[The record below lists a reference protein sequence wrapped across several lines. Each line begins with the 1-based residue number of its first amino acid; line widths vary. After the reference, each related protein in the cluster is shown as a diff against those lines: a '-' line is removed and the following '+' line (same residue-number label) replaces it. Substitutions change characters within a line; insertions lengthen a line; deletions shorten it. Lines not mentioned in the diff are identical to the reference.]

1 MPEGDT
7 IFRAARALDRALAG
21 RVITRF
27 ESQLP
32 KLTRIHD
39 DAPIDG
45 RTMER
50 VEARGKHILMHLS
63 GGLTLRTHMRM
74 NGSWHLYRPAERW
87 RKARIHARIVIET
100 AEFVAV
106 AFLVGDAELRQLGPD
121 LLAEDFDR
129 DEAVRRLRARDR
141 AEIGAALITQRV
153 MAGAGN
159 VFKSETLFVSRVNPF
174 APVAALTDDDL
185 GRIIDVARK
194 LLRLNVVEGSSARRT
209 AGALAPGERLWVYGR
224 SGEPCRRCGTPI
236 AFARQGPDARVTY
249 WCPSCQPP
257 PA

>member
-50 VEARGKHILMHLS
+50 VEARGKHILMHLT
-63 GGLTLRTHMRM
+63 GGLTLRTHLRM
-74 NGSWHLYRPAERW
+74 NGSWHIYRPGEPW
-87 RKARIHARIVIET
+87 RKARVHARIVIET
-100 AEFVAV
+100 AEFIAV
-106 AFLVGDAELRQLGPD
+106 AFQVGDAEFLDSRALARHENLRQLGPD
-121 LLAEDFDR
+121 LLADDFDR
-129 DEAVRRLRARDR
+129 DEAARRLRARNR
-141 AEIGAALITQRV
+141 AEVGAALITQRV

-159 VFKSETLFVSRVNPF
+159 VFKSEILFVSRVNPF

-194 LLRLNVVEGSSARRT
+194 LLRLNVGEGSSTRRT
-209 AGALAPGERLWVYGR
+209 VGALAPGERLWVYGR
-224 SGEPCRRCGTPI
+224 SGEPVGSVARRSLSRGK
-236 AFARQGPDARVTY
+236 G
-249 WCPSCQPP
+249 
-257 PA
+257 